1 MTPSFPLLVWPV
13 WRRAVRGRFP
23 RETGYPHSEWT
34 LPLPRWWSPGYW
46 WCALVSRT
54 RCLSPSQT
62 AHPQSGF
69 SGATIRHAGKKSPKV
84 IINLVKLSVIELCNV
99 FMQKTWALKHKRY
112 NQTENIFSF
121 NKLIAD
127 FRATWKKNYILLY
140 PPKQNLNTDWEE
152 YKQFSNVALINDTLK
167 NRCPQT

>member
-13 WRRAVRGRFP
+13 WRRAVMGRFP

-34 LPLPRWWSPGYW
+34 LPLPRWWNPGYW
-46 WCALVSRT
+46 WCALASRT

-99 FMQKTWALKHKRY
+99 FMQKTWTLKQNKTPNGMCPSGSQPLPKWAFEAAHRTIASALTGVKGKTMLY
-112 NQTENIFSF
+112 KICKTVLLFYLLNFSF
-121 NKLIAD
+121 HLR
-127 FRATWKKNYILLY
+127 F
-140 PPKQNLNTDWEE
+140 
-152 YKQFSNVALINDTLK
+152 
-167 NRCPQT
+167 

>member
-1 MTPSFPLLVWPV
+1 MKTKWHNLLQIHELSGTMTPSFPLLVWPV

-99 FMQKTWALKHKRY
+99 FMHKTWALKH
-112 NQTENIFSF
+112 
-121 NKLIAD
+121 NKTKSPAWCAHWAHNLCPNGPSRQPIS
-127 FRATWKKNYILLY
+127 WH
-140 PPKQNLNTDWEE
+140 KQE
-152 YKQFSNVALINDTLK
+152 
-167 NRCPQT
+167 